1 MLVLTSLTTHTH
13 TISGVFA
20 VPKNLKLLAVPIFEL
35 YDNASQYGP
44 IISSL
49 PQTLGRFNFTY
60 L

>member
-1 MLVLTSLTTHTH
+1 
-13 TISGVFA
+13 VFA
-20 VPKNLKLLAVPIFEL
+20 VPKNLKLLAVPIFDL